1 MKDDLEA
8 LFFSSWTGGGGS
20 GFAAA
25 SKVPVLEGSTF
36 FSLKSQRRIQTQW
49 AIYEL
54 DLWLSM
60 NLMEGAEE
68 LPPVKWKKTWGE
80 GYNPES
86 EQNGTEK
93 VENKEAD
100 QCWGAQTNMH
110 TYEDC

>member
-36 FSLKSQRRIQTQW
+36 FLLKSQRRIQTQS
-49 AIYEL
+49 AIYEFTTI
-54 DLWLSM
+54 S
-60 NLMEGAEE
+60 ESGGGSRGAATCE
-68 LPPVKWKKTWGE
+68 VKEDMGG

-86 EQNGTEK
+86 EQNRTEK
-93 VENKEAD
+93 VESKEAD
-100 QCWGAQTNMH
+100 QWWGAQTNMH
-110 TYEDC
+110 TYEDW